1 VHREPQR
8 VEKEESPTS
17 QETLTEKQKEL
28 VAVGA
33 SIAAGCRPCTT
44 HHVAAARAAGAGDVE
59 IRAAVQTALAVRDS
73 DALSIARMVRRVAT
87 EKIELALKDS
97 PDDGSGAG
105 VCSGQG
111 SPGDASASC
120 G

>member
-1 VHREPQR
+1 M
-8 VEKEESPTS
+8 SPLPERPAPATLRS
-17 QETLTEKQKEL
+17 ARRCKLRLPCGTARGTAWLHSPAACAVNGVADLETHLAHARNTGATEAQ
-28 VAVGA
+28 
-33 SIAAGCRPCTT
+33 IT
-44 HHVAAARAAGAGDVE
+44 
-59 IRAAVQTALAVRDS
+59 I
-73 DALSIARMVRRVAT
+73 ALSIARMVRRVAT